1 MATLAAHPRWQ
12 RHHPAVDLGK
22 SSILPRMACSPRGV
36 SRCTRDPSCPPSTGT
51 SRRRWLHLGRR
62 DIEPCFCTQNAAN
75 WAHVRH
81 VCKESCIRWP
91 GPICGTCWAASC
103 ECGYVFDDVADAA
116 GRWFTGVAC
125 AATNARTWARDGK
138 GAYESVFGL
147 TFSLLGAWWDF
158 SECVVCAGRR
168 TFRTHGE

>member
-1 MATLAAHPRWQ
+1 M
-12 RHHPAVDLGK
+12 
-22 SSILPRMACSPRGV
+22 
-36 SRCTRDPSCPPSTGT
+36 PPSG
-51 SRRRWLHLGRR
+51 H
-62 DIEPCFCTQNAAN
+62 IQCIC
-75 WAHVRH
+75 HI
-81 VCKESCIRWP
+81 CKESCIRWP

-147 TFSLLGAWWDF
+147 TFSLLGAWWDI
-158 SECVVCAGRR
+158 SECVVCAGRSGGREGREEQSNMMHFPNAWGIEVTPQWR
-168 TFRTHGE
+168 TATMPTTCSLPSCPNLIARICQS